1 MGNAFSIEPELGII
15 RVARE
20 LDLALTPEYILL
32 VKASDHGS
40 PSLSNSIPVHV
51 MVTMADN
58 SPPRFLKSSAELAA
72 EIYENEPIGSFV
84 KHIEARST
92 SSLHFDIVSG
102 NAANSFFINPTTG
115 VISTQDRLDYERIK
129 FYNLTIE
136 ATNMASAKAQCNLI
150 VHVLDRNDNAPQFL
164 QAVYNGQVC
173 STHTLYILDIARGIY
188 ELNFLFPGKR
198 VSNCRLPC
206 YQCKYY

>member
-1 MGNAFSIEPELGII
+1 MVAIDQDRGENAELTYSLTSGNVGNAFSIEPELGIV

-20 LDLALTPEYILL
+20 LDLASSPEYILL

-40 PSLSNSIPVHV
+40 PSLSNSVPVHV

-72 EIYENEPIGSFV
+72 EIYENEPVGSFV

-115 VISTQDRLDYERIK
+115 VISTQDKLDYETIK

-150 VHVLDRNDNAPQFL
+150 IHVLDRNDNSPQFL

-173 STHTLYILDIARGIY
+173 
-188 ELNFLFPGKR
+188 LNISIHGL
-198 VSNCRLPC
+198 
-206 YQCKYY
+206 